1 MNPSSSI
8 AASTRA
14 RVSGRTR
21 SGWFSTFET
30 VPTATPARLATSF
43 MPAAISPLD
52 LASQVNTPSASNR
65 RRLVLITIQWRA
77 AAQSLTC
84 LPSETT
90 LRN

>member
-1 MNPSSSI
+1 M

-43 MPAAISPLD
+43 MPAAISPPD
-52 LASQVNTPSASNR
+52 P
-65 RRLVLITIQWRA
+65 
-77 AAQSLTC
+77 
-84 LPSETT
+84 
-90 LRN
+90 

>member
-1 MNPSSSI
+1 MNPSCSI

-43 MPAAISPLD
+43 MPAAISPSGPLTLHM
-52 LASQVNTPSASNR
+52 LAKSALGVPS
-65 RRLVLITIQWRA
+65 
-77 AAQSLTC
+77 
-84 LPSETT
+84 
-90 LRN
+90 

>member
-21 SGWFSTFET
+21 SGWFSTFDT

-43 MPAAISPLD
+43 MPAAISP
-52 LASQVNTPSASNR
+52 SGP
-65 RRLVLITIQWRA
+65 
-77 AAQSLTC
+77 
-84 LPSETT
+84 
-90 LRN
+90 